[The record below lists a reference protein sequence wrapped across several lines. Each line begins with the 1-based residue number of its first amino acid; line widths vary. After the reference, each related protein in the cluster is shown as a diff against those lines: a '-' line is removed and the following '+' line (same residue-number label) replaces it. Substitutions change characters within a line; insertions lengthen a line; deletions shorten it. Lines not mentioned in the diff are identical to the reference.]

1 VGGPRALTVIPPRP
15 GTVVVHIKNRFAL
28 GEDRLLRW
36 WDCSAAS
43 GPDQSAPIGD
53 PADLRDADHGYGRY
67 DEWYDPVT
75 GLPRPRCFLEHLERL
90 LATADGCKRSV
101 AMLLLEVANLDLL
114 EAQHGEPCCDELLRT
129 IAERLHE
136 EVPEP
141 SLMTRLHGG
150 RFAIVLHDLGPGV
163 APDAVATHLLERAG
177 EPCPSGDGHVRCAV
191 VGGLAVPAD
200 QAEQA
205 LQLFDR
211 ATRALARAKL
221 QQGQP
226 WQA

>member
-1 VGGPRALTVIPPRP
+1 M
-15 GTVVVHIKNRFAL
+15 
-28 GEDRLLRW
+28 LRW

-43 GPDQSAPIGD
+43 GSDQSAPIGD
-53 PADLRDADHGYGRY
+53 PGHLRDADHGYGRY

-90 LATADGCKRSV
+90 LATADGCQRSV
-101 AMLLLEVANLDLL
+101 AMLLLEVADLDLL

-150 RFAIVLHDLGPGV
+150 TFAIVLHDLGPGV

-177 EPCPSGDGHVRCAV
+177 EPCPTGDGHVQCAV
-191 VGGLAVPAD
+191 VGGLAVPGD
-200 QAEQA
+200 QAEPA
-205 LQLFDR
+205 LQLFHR

-221 QQGQP
+221 RKAGQP
-226 WQA
+226 RRH

>member
-1 VGGPRALTVIPPRP
+1 M
-15 GTVVVHIKNRFAL
+15 
-28 GEDRLLRW
+28 RW

-43 GPDQSAPIGD
+43 GSDPSAPIGD
-53 PADLRDADHGYGRY
+53 WDARDADQGYRLY

-90 LATADGCKRSV
+90 LATADGCQRSV
-101 AMLLLEVANLDLL
+101 AMLLLEVADLDLL

-141 SLMTRLHGG
+141 NLMTRVHGG
-150 RFAIVLHDLGPGV
+150 TFAIVLHDLGPGV
-163 APDAVATHLLERAG
+163 AADAVATHLLERAG
-177 EPCPSGDGHVRCAV
+177 EPCPSGDGYLRCAV
-191 VGGLAVPAD
+191 VGGLAVPGD
-200 QAEQA
+200 PAEPA

-211 ATRALARAKL
+211 ARRALVRAKL
-221 QQGQP
+221 RKAGQP
-226 WQA
+226 RRDLGHLRGGRTPL